1 MHLLCILPKKKEL
14 YWSFCPYNLVLEH
27 SQTKIY
33 CQELSSIRTLLLAKP
48 NFVHYVIHILSM
60 LVMCLHLMY
69 KSSLCIPQWGTASFL
84 KLGFSFSFSC
94 WTLSSM
100 LNMQLFL
107 NFSQPKKKMMRYL
120 TCIWNSHS
128 LNIGQNKW
136 RLIYIYIYIFIYIK
150 EIFQLRKEKI

>member
-1 MHLLCILPKKKEL
+1 MCAWWSAYAPFVHITKKKKEL

-33 CQELSSIRTLLLAKP
+33 CQELSSIRTLLLVKP

-100 LNMQLFL
+100 LNMKLFL
-107 NFSQPKKKMMRYL
+107 NFSQKKKKQKCCSIL
-120 TCIWNSHS
+120 HVSETAILW
-128 LNIGQNKW
+128 I
-136 RLIYIYIYIFIYIK
+136 
-150 EIFQLRKEKI
+150 

>member
-1 MHLLCILPKKKEL
+1 MMVCICTFCAYYQKKKEL

-33 CQELSSIRTLLLAKP
+33 CQELSSIRTLLLVKP

-107 NFSQPKKKMMRYL
+107 NFSQPKKKKCCSIL
-120 TCIWNSHS
+120 HVSETAILW
-128 LNIGQNKW
+128 I
-136 RLIYIYIYIFIYIK
+136 
-150 EIFQLRKEKI
+150 

>member
-1 MHLLCILPKKKEL
+1 MHILCILQKEKLKRKL

-33 CQELSSIRTLLLAKP
+33 CQELSSIRTPLLLVKP
-48 NFVHYVIHILSM
+48 NFVHYAIHILSM
-60 LVMCLHLMY
+60 LVMFLHLLY
-69 KSSLCIPQWGTASFL
+69 KSSLCIPQWGTVSFL

-107 NFSQPKKKMMRYL
+107 NFSPKKKKNASVSYMYL
-120 TCIWNSHS
+120 KQPFSEY
-128 LNIGQNKW
+128 
-136 RLIYIYIYIFIYIK
+136 RA
-150 EIFQLRKEKI
+150 E

>member
-1 MHLLCILPKKKEL
+1 MMVCICTFYAYYQKKKEL
-14 YWSFCPYNLVLEH
+14 YWSCCPYNLVLEH
-27 SQTKIY
+27 SQTIIY
-33 CQELSSIRTLLLAKP
+33 CQELSSIRTLLLVKP

-100 LNMQLFL
+100 LNMKLFI
-107 NFSQPKKKMMRYL
+107 NFSQKKKTKMLQYL

-136 RLIYIYIYIFIYIK
+136 RLIYIYIYIYISRR
-150 EIFQLRKEKI
+150 FFN

>member
-1 MHLLCILPKKKEL
+1 MMVCICTFYAYYKKKLKRKL

-33 CQELSSIRTLLLAKP
+33 CQELWSIRTPVLLVKP
-48 NFVHYVIHILSM
+48 NFVHYAIHILSM
-60 LVMCLHLMY
+60 LVMFLHLLY
-69 KSSLCIPQWGTASFL
+69 KSSLCIPQWGTMSFL

-107 NFSQPKKKMMRYL
+107 NFSQKKNASVSYMYL
-120 TCIWNSHS
+120 NQPFSEY
-128 LNIGQNKW
+128 
-136 RLIYIYIYIFIYIK
+136 RA
-150 EIFQLRKEKI
+150 E